1 MKALFVHQYLGAI
14 GGAET
19 DILLGANSLRQR
31 GHSVALLYLSRTG
44 RAEDAW
50 QTAFSECFPVGEA
63 DAALKRYAPDLI
75 YFHSLPDLG
84 ILEKLLN
91 SGVPVVRR
99 VHDHRMYCMRGAKF
113 NYFTRAV
120 CSRPAS
126 LHCVFP
132 CLGFLGRN
140 PDGNLPLKWVSYAAK
155 RKEIGLNQKC
165 ARLVVYSD
173 YQKGEL
179 IRNGFEPEKIEV
191 HIPVHNSG
199 EEKSPSSFS
208 ERNLVLFVGQVIRGK
223 GVDLLLRALAK
234 VRVPFEASI
243 LGDGNHRP
251 YCERLSAQL
260 GLQDRVR
267 FHGFVPSGELKNF
280 YQDASLLAVS
290 SVWPEPFGL
299 VGQEAMFYGLPVVG
313 FDAGGI
319 REWLL
324 DGENGFLVGWKDID
338 GLALRIEQLLR
349 DKDLGRRLGARG
361 RELVSQQQA
370 ISQQDC
376 PVEKLFLRVMRES
389 RPPAQ
394 NHYIALK
401 QTPPVYET
409 QRHRPAAVA
418 PLRDSP

>member
-1 MKALFVHQYLGAI
+1 MKALFVHQYMGAM

-31 GHSVALLYLSRTG
+31 GHSAALLYHARTG
-44 RAEDAW
+44 RGEDAW
-50 QTAFSECFPVGEA
+50 QSAFSECLPVTEA
-63 DAALKRYAPDLI
+63 DAALERYAPDLI

-99 VHDHRMYCMRGAKF
+99 VHDHRMYCMRGAKY

-140 PDGNLPLKWVSYAAK
+140 PDGNLPLKWVSYHAK
-155 RKEIGLNQKC
+155 LKEIGLNKRC
-165 ARLVVYSD
+165 TRLVVYSD

-191 HIPVHNSG
+191 HVPVHSRG
-199 EEKSPSSFS
+199 EDKSPSSFS
-208 ERNLVLFVGQVIRGK
+208 ERNHVLFIGQVIRGK
-223 GVDLLLRALAK
+223 GVDLFLRALAK

-243 LGDGNHRP
+243 LGDGNHRH
-251 YCERLSAQL
+251 YCERLSVKL

-267 FHGFVPSGELKNF
+267 FHGFVPAGELKNF

-299 VGQEAMFYGLPVVG
+299 VGQEAMFHGLPVVG

-324 DGENGFLVGWKDID
+324 DGENGFLVPVKDTE
-338 GLALRIEQLLR
+338 GFARRIEQLLR

-370 ISQQDC
+370 ISEQDC
-376 PVEKLFLRVMRES
+376 PIEQMLLRVVRES
-389 RPPAQ
+389 RPAAL
-394 NHYIALK
+394 NHFGVEANAA
-401 QTPPVYET
+401 VYET
-409 QRHRPAAVA
+409 Q
-418 PLRDSP
+418 

>member
-1 MKALFVHQYLGAI
+1 
-14 GGAET
+14 
-19 DILLGANSLRQR
+19 
-31 GHSVALLYLSRTG
+31 
-44 RAEDAW
+44 
-50 QTAFSECFPVGEA
+50 
-63 DAALKRYAPDLI
+63 
-75 YFHSLPDLG
+75 
-84 ILEKLLN
+84 
-91 SGVPVVRR
+91 
-99 VHDHRMYCMRGAKF
+99 
-113 NYFTRAV
+113 
-120 CSRPAS
+120 
-126 LHCVFP
+126 
-132 CLGFLGRN
+132 
-140 PDGNLPLKWVSYAAK
+140 
-155 RKEIGLNQKC
+155 
-165 ARLVVYSD
+165 
-173 YQKGEL
+173 
-179 IRNGFEPEKIEV
+179 
-191 HIPVHNSG
+191 
-199 EEKSPSSFS
+199 
-208 ERNLVLFVGQVIRGK
+208 
-223 GVDLLLRALAK
+223 
-234 VRVPFEASI
+234 
-243 LGDGNHRP
+243 
-251 YCERLSAQL
+251 
-260 GLQDRVR
+260 VR